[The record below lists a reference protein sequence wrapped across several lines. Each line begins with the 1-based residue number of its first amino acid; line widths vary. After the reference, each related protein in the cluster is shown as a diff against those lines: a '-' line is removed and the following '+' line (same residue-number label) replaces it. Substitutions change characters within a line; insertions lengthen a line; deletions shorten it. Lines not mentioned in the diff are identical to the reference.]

1 MGQVNVTINN
11 RQFRMGC
18 EDGEEEHL
26 AALAQGFDERI
37 TEMRTKFGQVGDD
50 RLTIMAAL
58 TIADDLAE
66 MMQRMN
72 VLEQEI
78 AALNDARMITTERS
92 NTTNAKITSTL
103 NTAADRIEDLARKL
117 NQTVN
122 GSGVA
127 LG

>member
-18 EDGEEEHL
+18 ADGEEDHL
-26 AALAQGFDERI
+26 AGLAKSFDDRI
-37 TEMRTKFGQVGDD
+37 NEMRGKFGQVGDD

-58 TIADDLAE
+58 TIADELAE
-66 MMQRMN
+66 LVKRMQP
-72 VLEQEI
+72 LEHEV
-78 AALNDARMITTERS
+78 ATLKDARV
-92 NTTNAKITSTL
+92 
-103 NTAADRIEDLARKL
+103 TAAKHSHTASATVASALTSAAERIEDLAKKL

>member
-1 MGQVNVTINN
+1 MGQVNVTING

-18 EDGEEEHL
+18 ADGEEDHL
-26 AALAQGFDERI
+26 AGLAKSFDDRI
-37 TEMRTKFGQVGDD
+37 NEMRGKFGQVGDD

-58 TIADDLAE
+58 TIADELAE
-66 MMQRMN
+66 MAKGMQ

-78 AALNDARMITTERS
+78 ATLKTARLSDAKH
-92 NTTNAKITSTL
+92 NHATNAAIS
-103 NTAADRIEDLARKL
+103 AAFNSASERIEDLAKKL

>member
-18 EDGEEEHL
+18 ADGEEEHL
-26 AALAQGFDERI
+26 AGLAKSFDDRI
-37 TEMRTKFGQVGDD
+37 NEMRSKFGQVGDD

-58 TIADDLAE
+58 TIADELAE
-66 MMQRMN
+66 MMKRMQM
-72 VLEQEI
+72 LEHEV
-78 AALNDARMITTERS
+78 ATLKDARVSTAKQSHTA
-92 NTTNAKITSTL
+92 NAHVASALTS
-103 NTAADRIEDLARKL
+103 AAERIEDLAKKL

>member
-1 MGQVNVTINN
+1 MGQVNVTING

-18 EDGEEEHL
+18 ADGEEDHL
-26 AALAQGFDERI
+26 TGLAQSFDDRI
-37 TEMRTKFGQVGDD
+37 NEMRSKFGQVGDD

-58 TIADDLAE
+58 TIADELAE
-66 MMQRMN
+66 MMARMQ
-72 VLEQEI
+72 VLEREV
-78 AALNDARMITTERS
+78 ATLKGARVTDAKHNHAANASVASALNS
-92 NTTNAKITSTL
+92 
-103 NTAADRIEDLARKL
+103 AADRIEDLAKKL

>member
-1 MGQVNVTINN
+1 MGQVNVTING

-18 EDGEEEHL
+18 ADGEEDHL
-26 AALAQGFDERI
+26 AGLAKSFDDRI
-37 TEMRTKFGQVGDD
+37 NDMRSKFGQVGDD

-58 TIADDLAE
+58 TIADELAE
-66 MMQRMN
+66 VMKRMQT
-72 VLEQEI
+72 LEDEV
-78 AALNDARMITTERS
+78 AALKDARVVAADRAQ
-92 NTTNAKITSTL
+92 TTNAAIS
-103 NTAADRIEDLARKL
+103 AAFNSAAERIEDLSKKL

>member
-1 MGQVNVTINN
+1 MGQVNVTING

-18 EDGEEEHL
+18 ADGEEEHL
-26 AALAQGFDERI
+26 AGLAKGFDDRI
-37 TEMRTKFGQVGDD
+37 NEMRSKFGQVGDD

-58 TIADDLAE
+58 TIADELAE
-66 MMQRMN
+66 MMTRMQ
-72 VLEQEI
+72 VLEREVATLKDARVTDAKQHH
-78 AALNDARMITTERS
+78 AANTTVASALNS
-92 NTTNAKITSTL
+92 
-103 NTAADRIEDLARKL
+103 AADRIEDLAKKL

>member
-11 RQFRMGC
+11 RQLRIGC

-26 AALAQGFDERI
+26 AALAQGFDDRI

-58 TIADDLAE
+58 TIADELAE

-78 AALNDARMITTERS
+78 AALNDARMIAAERS
-92 NTTNAKITSTL
+92 NTANAKITSTL